1 MKYFK
6 VFLFAVIL
14 FTACSDDREQL
25 VQPSLQNDLIDS
37 TGIMLSRFSETV
49 AVAPDSF
56 GQLIVKVS
64 PDILKKHND
73 VLFQVFPIGTFN
85 NDSTTLKITLDITG
99 EARAFVKS
107 ATPGVSYIRA
117 TVGNAS
123 RTTSVTFKK
132 PEFDTLKLFVQ
143 TDNIPADNIS
153 YAEIYTVTK
162 NLDPANRSIIFTT
175 DKGVFSNGE
184 ATYTIQAGANDTT
197 RAFIRYNRADRIRIV
212 ATASAKY
219 SKEIFLNFSTAYP
232 NNSRLETDSAILTA
246 TLTAFTPVSVQLT
259 RDPGTVSPGQ
269 VIHFYDS
276 VAVAGARQSAGSFF
290 NVTASD
296 DSGKASAQYRIQRTD
311 YTGLLYIKCYV
322 ETPAGRV
329 YGENT
334 VVVQ

>member
-6 VFLFAVIL
+6 VLLFAAVF

-37 TGIMLSRFSETV
+37 TEIMLSRFSETV
-49 AVAPDSF
+49 VVAPDSF

-64 PDILKKHND
+64 PEILKKHSD
-73 VLFQVFPIGTFN
+73 VVFQIFPIGTFN
-85 NDSTTLKITLDITG
+85 NDSIILRMKLDITG
-99 EARAFVKS
+99 EARAIVKCL
-107 ATPGVSYIRA
+107 TPGVAYIRA

-143 TDNIPADNIS
+143 TDNVPADNIS
-153 YAEIYTVTK
+153 YAEIYAVTK
-162 NLDPANRSIIFTT
+162 NLDPANRSIIFTA

-197 RAFIRYNRADRIRIV
+197 RAFIRYSRADRIRIV

-232 NNSRLETDSAILTA
+232 KNIRIETDSAVLTP
-246 TLTAFTPVSVQLT
+246 TLTAFTPVTVQLT

-269 VIHFYDS
+269 VTHFYDS
-276 VAVAGARQSAGSFF
+276 VAVGGGRQSAGSFF
-290 NVTASD
+290 NVTTSD
-296 DSGKASAQYRIQRTD
+296 ETGKTFAQYRIQRTD
-311 YTGLLYIKCYV
+311 YAGLLYIKCYV
-322 ETPAGRV
+322 ETPAGRI

-334 VVVQ
+334 VVIQ